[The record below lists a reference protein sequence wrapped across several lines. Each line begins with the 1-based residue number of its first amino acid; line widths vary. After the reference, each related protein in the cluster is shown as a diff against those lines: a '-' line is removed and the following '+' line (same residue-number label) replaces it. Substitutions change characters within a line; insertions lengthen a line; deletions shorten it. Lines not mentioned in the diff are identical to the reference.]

1 MKKFSALLSLF
12 VMCFTSQIFANDY
25 KITEKANEYLE
36 KVRLT
41 VEGAE
46 PQEKRF
52 GIDGETMGDSANP
65 IHVIFFSFPGSGCL
79 KTIELFGLPNI
90 EKKYTITD
98 CKDREFTIKADL
110 RKDNI
115 TIVSSSG
122 KTYKK

>member
-1 MKKFSALLSLF
+1 VKKFLALFTISLGF
-12 VMCFTSQIFANDY
+12 QAIANDY

-46 PQEKRF
+46 PQEKLF
-52 GIDGETMGDSANP
+52 GIDGETTGDPANP
-65 IHVIFFSFPGSGCL
+65 IHIISFSFPGSGCL

-110 RKDNI
+110 RKDNF